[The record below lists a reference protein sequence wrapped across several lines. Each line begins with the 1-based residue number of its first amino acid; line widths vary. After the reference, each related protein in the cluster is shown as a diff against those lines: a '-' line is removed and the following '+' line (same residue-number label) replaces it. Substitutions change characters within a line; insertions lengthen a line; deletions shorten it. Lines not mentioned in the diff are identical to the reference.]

1 MASPAPPRS
10 RSAPAP
16 ARDGIDVEMTNAEL
30 VQRMRSDPASAAPI
44 LYRRYEPR
52 VRWLVRNMLGAD
64 DDCHDLV
71 QQIFQ
76 DLLEHGLSLR
86 EPDKLPAW
94 IRSVT
99 MCAVYEEYRRR
110 RTRRNVELS
119 MLDGGI
125 IDFERDIE
133 ARDLLLRAI
142 ALVQKLPHAERAVFT
157 MRVVEGRTC
166 LEVAE
171 LTGWSPATVKRRL
184 ARANQRFQAMLSRN
198 VELMRKARGG
208 RWDRRSARS

>member
-1 MASPAPPRS
+1 
-10 RSAPAP
+10 
-16 ARDGIDVEMTNAEL
+16 MTNAEL
-30 VQRMRSDPASAAPI
+30 VQRMRSDPRSAAPE

-52 VRWLVRNMLGAD
+52 VRWIVRSMLGPE

-76 DLLEHGLSLR
+76 QLFEHGLSLR
-86 EPDKLPAW
+86 EPDKLSSW

-99 MCAVYEEYRRR
+99 VCAVYEEYRRR
-110 RTRRNVELS
+110 RARQNVEATLPEH
-119 MLDGGI
+119 GI
-125 IDFERDIE
+125 VDFERDIE
-133 ARDLLLRAI
+133 SRDLLLRAVDMI
-142 ALVQKLPHAERAVFT
+142 QRLPHEERAVFT

-198 VELMRKARGG
+198 VELMRTARAI
-208 RWDRRSARS
+208 RLRRRAGSRAA